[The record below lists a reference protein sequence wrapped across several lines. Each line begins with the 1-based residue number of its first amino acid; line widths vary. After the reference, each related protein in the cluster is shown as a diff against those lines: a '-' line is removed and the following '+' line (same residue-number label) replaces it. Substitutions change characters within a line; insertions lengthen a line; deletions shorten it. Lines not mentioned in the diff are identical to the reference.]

1 MGLFGNKVECL
12 CRISKIRKST
22 ANIGTCSSGRN
33 DLFTSGRIE
42 EWKIIVAAA
51 ASAPPSSPPK
61 SKKGVALWLARY
73 AHNRKG
79 VYHGVEVAKKV
90 VCELI
95 SAGRNPRLF
104 WFVQRLCNGWNLRT
118 LQLTE
123 KNGGDDETRTRDLC
137 RDSPAF

>member
-1 MGLFGNKVECL
+1 MGLVGNKVECL

-90 VCELI
+90 VCEVDF
-95 SAGRNPRLF
+95 GREKSPAFLVCATI
-104 WFVQRLCNGWNLRT
+104 VQRLEPANLAT
-118 LQLTE
+118 H
-123 KNGGDDETRTRDLC
+123 
-137 RDSPAF
+137 